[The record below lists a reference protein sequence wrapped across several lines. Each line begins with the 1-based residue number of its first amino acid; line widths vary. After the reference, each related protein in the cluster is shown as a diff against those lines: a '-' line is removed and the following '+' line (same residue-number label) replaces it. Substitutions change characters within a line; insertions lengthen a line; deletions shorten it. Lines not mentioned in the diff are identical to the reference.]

1 MTKKKII
8 ILGGSPLAKEIGKQI
23 IDSEKLSLSGF
34 VKEKEGDALEGFT
47 EFDLGSDI
55 GILDQLNPD
64 LCIALDY
71 HKIIPAGIINSF
83 RIINSHG
90 GILPD
95 NRGYHTLGWCFING
109 YRELGYTLHLLDE
122 GLDSGDVIYTFKYI
136 VKKKTTFADVKNA
149 IDLDQK
155 KNIVKVIC
163 DYINGKIKSK
173 KQKIRYPK
181 YFAKRNISDCMINW
195 NNDAAFI
202 ERFIRA
208 LSVPAGPGAFTVYD
222 AKRLTILTSEI
233 YPCKDYH
240 EIPGHVVYKTNARIL
255 VKTKDKCIWIED
267 VIYNNVISKAGSVI
281 KKSGVR
287 LGLNI
292 TEEILRERNII

>member
-8 ILGGSPLAKEIGKQI
+8 ILGGSELAKEIGKQI
-23 IDSEKLSLSGF
+23 IDSKTLSLLGF
-34 VKEKEGDALEGFT
+34 VKEKDGDSLEGFK
-47 EFDLGSDI
+47 EFDLGSEI
-55 GILDQLNPD
+55 SVLNELHPD

-71 HKIIPAGIINSF
+71 HKIIPAGIIKSF

-95 NRGYHTLGWCFING
+95 NRGYHTLGWGFING
-109 YRELGYTLHLLDE
+109 YRELGYTLHIMDE

-149 IDLDQK
+149 IGLDQK
-155 KNIVKVIC
+155 KNIVKVIS

-181 YFAKRNISDCMINW
+181 YFSKRNISDCMINW
-195 NNDAAFI
+195 NNDAVFI

-208 LSVPAGPGAFTVYD
+208 LSVPAGPGAFTVYND
-222 AKRLTILTSEI
+222 KRLIILTSEI
-233 YPCKDYH
+233 YQCEDYI
-240 EIPGHVVYKTNARIL
+240 EIPGHVVYKSNDRIL
-255 VKTKDKCIWIED
+255 VKTRDKCIWIED

>member
-1 MTKKKII
+1 MIKKKII
-8 ILGGSPLAKEIGKQI
+8 ILGGSALAKEIGKQI
-23 IDSEKLSLSGF
+23 IDSKKLSLSGF
-34 VKEKEGDALEGFT
+34 VKEKDGDSLEGFT

-55 GILDQLNPD
+55 RILNELNPD

-71 HKIIPAGIINSF
+71 HKIIPEEIIKSF

-95 NRGYHTLGWCFING
+95 NKGYHTLGWGFING
-109 YRELGYTLHLLDE
+109 YRELGYTLHLMDE
-122 GLDSGDVIYTFKYI
+122 GLDSGDVIYTFRYTI
-136 VKKKTTFADVKNA
+136 KKKTTFTDVKNA

-155 KNIVKVIC
+155 KNIVRVTG

-195 NNDAAFI
+195 DNDVVFI

-208 LSVPAGPGAFTVYD
+208 LSIPAGPGAFTVYD
-222 AKRLTILTSEI
+222 NKRLTILTSEI
-233 YPCKDYH
+233 YPCEDYF
-240 EIPGHVVYKTNARIL
+240 EIPGHVVYKTNDRIL

-267 VIYNNVISKAGSVI
+267 VIYNNVVSKAGRVI
-281 KKSGVR
+281 RKNGVR
-287 LGLNI
+287 LGINI